1 MKISSKKLF
10 RVGVIKRLTV
20 TSTSQKDFKKILKGA
35 KSVTLTVWR
44 HVSGVTCDE
53 TGWWL
58 SDKTCGWRIITE
70 KTGQWAGRESN
81 WWLPHFLSKAEIE
94 PLMTSHFLILEIA
107 THFYNMG
114 HKLALRYVWVHWF
127 LLKVMDES
135 FNSAVLKQWVPL
147 PSITYVKAIL
157 LLKLHHN

>member
-10 RVGVIKRLTV
+10 RVGSIKRLTV
-20 TSTSQKDFKKILKGA
+20 TSTSQKDFFNLKGA

-58 SDKTCGWRIITE
+58 SDKICGWRIITE

-81 WWLPHFLSKAEIE
+81 WWLPHFLSKTEIE
-94 PLMTSHFLILEIA
+94 PLMTSHFLILEVA
-107 THFYNMG
+107 THFYNIG
-114 HKLALRYVWVHWF
+114 HKLTLRNVRVHWF
-127 LLKVMDES
+127 LIKVSDQLIS
-135 FNSAVLKQWVPL
+135 NSAISAW
-147 PSITYVKAIL
+147 
-157 LLKLHHN
+157 KLAGNWYCNFL